1 MSKGKSCAGPETQ
14 KCKRKV
20 AKEGTLIKPNRYLN
34 EVSLSVSSLHMKL
47 GERSDFHGGGGEKRG
62 RFSNCQRRIGM

>member
-20 AKEGTLIKPNRYLN
+20 ATEGTLIKPNRYLN